1 MRFLKNRIR
10 AAEEYRKKL
19 LNKSVFN
26 EEENQPLSKK
36 GNITKRNNSH
46 KNEVVSCSTSPK
58 TRRRRFAQEIPK
70 NLAPPPRNPT
80 KNIIINY
87 GKAISSFA
95 LSRLAVPYLKT
106 HLENEGVS
114 MKGFIDF
121 VGEAKEEIGGIQSF
135 RNLLLIKPEDSTLM
149 IKYKKI
155 FKLISEVFIKY
166 FSVNWIMNG
175 KVIHKLVYLK
185 YRSKVLR
192 RIQNPENFTYIRK
205 RTEKIV

>member
-1 MRFLKNRIR
+1 MRFLKNKIR
-10 AAEEYRKKL
+10 EVEEYRKKL
-19 LNKSVFN
+19 LNEATFN
-26 EEENQPLSKK
+26 EEENQPLPKK
-36 GNITKRNNSH
+36 LKTTKKNNSH
-46 KNEVVSCSTSPK
+46 KDEIAPSPTSPK

-70 NLAPPPRNPT
+70 NLAPSPRNPT

-95 LSRLAVPYLKT
+95 LSHLAVPYLKT
-106 HLENEGVS
+106 YLENEGVL

-135 RNLLLIKPEDSTLM
+135 RNLLLIKPADSTLM

-175 KVIHKLVYLK
+175 KVTHKLVYLK
-185 YRSKVLR
+185 YRFKVLR
-192 RIQNPENFTYIRK
+192 RIQNPESFTYIRK